1 MDNPNLVGHMTFRK
15 AFDFYYSDDL
25 DNYIDSLRT
34 LFRAKYKREELK
46 SVKCLEMQEKFKMY
60 EY

>member
-1 MDNPNLVGHMTFRK
+1 MTFRK